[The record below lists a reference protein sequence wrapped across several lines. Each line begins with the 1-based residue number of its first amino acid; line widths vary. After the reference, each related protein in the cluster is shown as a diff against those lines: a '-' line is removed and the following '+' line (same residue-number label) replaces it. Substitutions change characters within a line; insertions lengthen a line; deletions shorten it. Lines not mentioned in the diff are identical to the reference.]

1 MKTKVFGILALIFV
15 AVFALSGIVSAAIQ
29 IESVKLDGDT
39 LNNVGINTIMDVE
52 RGNEFEVKINMVSDV
67 DVTGAQAEAYL
78 RGYDHEDLVQDIT
91 DVFDMNANVTYVKKL
106 TLKFPDRLDATNFD
120 LRVRVE
126 GATGS
131 GIDTTYSLQ
140 ISAPRHELEVKD
152 VVLSPD
158 TSVEAGRALLASV
171 RVKNYGQKDEQDVKV
186 TVSIPALG
194 VSASDYIDE
203 IAAEDSEQSEELYM
217 RVPENAKA
225 GTYTV
230 VADITFND
238 GDDKITKTTTIRV
251 NGAEAGSYTPAIP
264 STPSADTRV
273 VISVGS
279 QRQDVTAGK
288 GGVIYPIIISNPGT
302 SAKTASVA
310 VDAASQWA
318 TTSITPSNV
327 VVIQPGETKA
337 VYVYVAVNAGASA
350 GEHMFSVSINGLSDM
365 PQQIAFTA
373 NVLAGQADV
382 KDLKTMLEIGLVAIA
397 ALIVIIGLIIAFT
410 KGKGK
415 NQESSETYY

>member
-39 LNNVGINTIMDVE
+39 LNDGINTITDVE
-52 RGNEFEVKINMVSDV
+52 RGNEFEVKISMSSDV
-67 DVTGAQAEAYL
+67 NVNSVQAEAYL

-91 DVFDMNANVTYVKKL
+91 DVFDMTANVTYVKKL
-106 TLKFPDRLDATNFD
+106 TLKFPDRLDSENFD
-120 LRVRVE
+120 LRIRVE

-131 GIDTTYSLQ
+131 GNDTTYSLQ

-152 VVLSPD
+152 IVLSPD

-203 IAAEDSEQSEELYM
+203 IQAEDSEQSEELYM

-251 NGAEAGSYTPAIP
+251 NGAEAGSFIP
-264 STPSADTRV
+264 SIPSADTRV

-279 QRQDVTAGK
+279 QKQDITAGK
-288 GGVIYPIIISNPGT
+288 GGVIYPIIISNPGN
-302 SAKTASVA
+302 SAKTASIA

-337 VYVYVAVNAGASA
+337 VYVYVAANAGASA
-350 GEHMFSVSINGLSDM
+350 GEHMFSVSINGLSDA

-373 NVLAGQADV
+373 NVLAGQANV